1 MQHVLILTKN
11 SLAEEPLVQK
21 LQRMNCEILCSTD
34 LFKRLKTG
42 TVSPFLSYFQWI
54 VLSESLC
61 NSEVEQ
67 ILQMLKNHPL
77 LVLRVVENIPNE
89 EEQTYWQERG
99 LVDWVAK
106 ETSYELLREK
116 MNELQYQMKQDVVT
130 GNQILTFPT
139 TQGENTTPNSLKLLI
154 KSLSKTEKRVF
165 ECLIQSYSTSG
176 VLSRQ
181 ELCDCL
187 WQDGST
193 SSNMS
198 QLSCLINKLKHK
210 FEVHGITGETI
221 TTLWGRGYKLSSAF
235 YEYWLEGSQQL
246 EELKYYS
253 AMN

>member
-11 SLAEEPLVQK
+11 SLTEEPLVQK

-34 LFKRLKTG
+34 LFKRLKVG
-42 TVSPFLSYFQWI
+42 TISPFLSYFQWI
-54 VLSESLC
+54 ILSESLC

-67 ILQMLKNHPL
+67 ILQMLRKHPL

-89 EEQTYWQERG
+89 EEQAYWQERG
-99 LVDWVAK
+99 LVDWVTK

-116 MNELQYQMKQDVVT
+116 INELQQQVKKDVIT

-139 TQGENTTPNSLKLLI
+139 TQGEKTTPNNLEILI

-181 ELCDCL
+181 ELCDSL
-187 WQDGST
+187 WHDGGT

-210 FEVHGITGETI
+210 FEIHGITGETI
-221 TTLWGRGYKLSSAF
+221 TTLWGRGYKLSSSF

-246 EELKYYS
+246 EELKYYTVT
-253 AMN
+253 N